1 MSVLFGGFLI
11 IQNISF
17 FNGTNTLPL
26 FNKIIYSN
34 NSVLKYIYT
43 YPNEVQLL
51 LLLSLSL
58 FFI

>member
-11 IQNISF
+11 IQNISS